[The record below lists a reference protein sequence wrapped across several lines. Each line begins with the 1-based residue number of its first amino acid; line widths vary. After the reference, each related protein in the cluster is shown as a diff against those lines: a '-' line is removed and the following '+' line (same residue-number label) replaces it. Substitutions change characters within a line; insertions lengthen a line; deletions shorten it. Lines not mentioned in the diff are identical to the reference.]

1 MSPGNVSPNP
11 NLSPHKKVD
20 KDKRISVKFSEKSNL
35 GQFIKNEKEKNPDLT
50 YEEILEKFI
59 PKDMDDFLVELFD
72 SFRDSVLQSLVGDSR
87 SHDAYRQ
94 MEALRILFL
103 KYIVNGQSPKNPDKV
118 LEMLEPTQ
126 TEDEKEE

>member
-1 MSPGNVSPNP
+1 MSPYP

-59 PKDMDDFLVELFD
+59 PRDMDDFLTELFD
-72 SFRDSVLQSLVGDSR
+72 SFRDSVLKSLVGDSR
-87 SHDAYRQ
+87 SSDAYRQ

-103 KYIVNGQSPKNPDKV
+103 KYVIKGQGPKNPDKV
-118 LEMLEPTQ
+118 LNMLEPTQ
-126 TEDEKEE
+126 KEEEDQNDSF